1 MTIIFV
7 IKLKMNRNNLNK
19 VYMKFCVFVG
29 IIIGGFSMY
38 VIILISL
45 ENIIISKANT
55 MYVTNTETR
64 DLP

>member
-19 VYMKFCVFVG
+19 VYIKICDTH
-29 IIIGGFSMY
+29 IFSMY